1 MQSERVTV
9 FDTTLRDGEQAAGVF
24 FSRSAKVEIAELLD
38 AMKVDVI
45 EAGFPVSSPGE
56 CASVAAVAAHVRDAC
71 VCALARAVPD
81 EVDATWSAIRRA
93 RNPRIHVFL
102 SSSEIHLAHQLR
114 RGADEVVAMAR
125 AAVARARTHTA
136 NVEFSCM
143 DATRSDPEFVARVV
157 RSALAAGATT
167 INLPDTVGWAHPGQ
181 VAEMFRGLYAR
192 VPEVAGA
199 VASFHGQ
206 DDLGM
211 ATANSLAAVGAGARQ
226 VELAVNGLG
235 ERAGN
240 TAFEEVVMALRVHG
254 AALGV
259 HTGVDTRGI
268 WRASQAVA
276 RHSGIAVPA
285 NKALV
290 GGNAFRHASGIHQD
304 GVLKRRDTYEAIDPA
319 EIGHP
324 TGSEIVLGKL
334 SGRHGFAARVR
345 ALGVEL
351 DGPALDRAFARFQ
364 RVADQRGGV
373 GDGELVELCRDGEVG
388 AQARAAS
395 A

>member
-1 MQSERVTV
+1 
-9 FDTTLRDGEQAAGVF
+9 
-24 FSRSAKVEIAELLD
+24 
-38 AMKVDVI
+38 
-45 EAGFPVSSPGE
+45 
-56 CASVAAVAAHVRDAC
+56 
-71 VCALARAVPD
+71 
-81 EVDATWSAIRRA
+81 
-93 RNPRIHVFL
+93 
-102 SSSEIHLAHQLR
+102 
-114 RGADEVVAMAR
+114 
-125 AAVARARTHTA
+125 
-136 NVEFSCM
+136 
-143 DATRSDPEFVARVV
+143 
-157 RSALAAGATT
+157 
-167 INLPDTVGWAHPGQ
+167 
-181 VAEMFRGLYAR
+181 
-192 VPEVAGA
+192 
-199 VASFHGQ
+199 
-206 DDLGM
+206 
-211 ATANSLAAVGAGARQ
+211 
-226 VELAVNGLG
+226 
-235 ERAGN
+235 
-240 TAFEEVVMALRVHG
+240 MALRVHG